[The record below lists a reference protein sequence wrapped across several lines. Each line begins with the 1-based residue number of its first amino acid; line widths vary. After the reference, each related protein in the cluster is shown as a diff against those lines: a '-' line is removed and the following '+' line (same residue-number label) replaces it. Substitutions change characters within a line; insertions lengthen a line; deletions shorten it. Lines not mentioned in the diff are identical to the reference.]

1 MVIPSGILV
10 IPSSNTSGN
19 FLTRLCFHSFVLQ
32 IRPSR
37 RGGGGG
43 KKNDIS
49 GKEKGFLE
57 LKIDNNEVKEGER
70 QSLEDFVLGSFEIG
84 ELPQS
89 DYNTLRLIKPE
100 KVNDQQLCVF
110 TLFAV

>member
-1 MVIPSGILV
+1 MVIPSG
-10 IPSSNTSGN
+10 N
-19 FLTRLCFHSFVLQ
+19 FLRPCFHSFVLQ
-32 IRPSR
+32 ISPSR
-37 RGGGGG
+37 RGGSGG
-43 KKNDIS
+43 KKNDIG

-89 DYNTLRLIKPE
+89 DFNTLRLIKPE
-100 KVNDQQLCVF
+100 KVNDQQLVSSVF
-110 TLFAV
+110 YFVCSLRAWKS